1 MSRNILEL
9 LAHMR
14 PSSRPSRRPT
24 CAAAAAETTGAEG
37 EGEGMPGAAASV
49 REISTADWREGRRHG
64 HRRRTAARLRSV
76 ALEETTTTTTFL
88 FRVCT

>member
-1 MSRNILEL
+1 MGRNILER

-24 CAAAAAETTGAEG
+24 CAAAAAETDAEG
-37 EGEGMPGAAASV
+37 EGEGEPGAAASV
-49 REISTADWREGRRHG
+49 REISTADWRGEGRR
-64 HRRRTAARLRSV
+64 RLTAARLRSV
-76 ALEETTTTTTFL
+76 ALEESTTTTTAFL